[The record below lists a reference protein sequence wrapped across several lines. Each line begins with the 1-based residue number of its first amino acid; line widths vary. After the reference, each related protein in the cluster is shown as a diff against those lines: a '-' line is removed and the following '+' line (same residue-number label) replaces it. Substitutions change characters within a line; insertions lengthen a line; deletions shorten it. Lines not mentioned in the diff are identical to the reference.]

1 MRARVSHGERD
12 DYLRIEGF
20 GSLLRKISFGVEGEP
35 VIARRQARVRRKQIA
50 QASVIIRC
58 TFADDFPDRCRC
70 LLLQHYGNAACRSAR
85 RNIQNVCRDGAHA
98 IAVCKIK
105 NRLSCGLARIG
116 SVASTAFAAGIFRA
130 SRFKKFPQPDFR
142 YLSLFVTRDA

>member
-12 DYLRIEGF
+12 DYLRIECF
-20 GSLLRKISFGVEGEP
+20 DSLVRKISSGIEGEP
-35 VIARRQARVRRKQIA
+35 VIARRQARIRRKQIA
-50 QASVIIRC
+50 QASVLVRY
-58 TFADDFPDRCRC
+58 TFADVFPNSRRS
-70 LLLQHYGNAACRSAR
+70 LLLQHYGNAACRTAR

-98 IAVCKIK
+98 FAVCELI